1 MHELSLAAEMVEQLA
16 AVAAREKALR
26 IVRIELLIGR
36 YSGIERDAFEF
47 AFPIAAAGGPLE
59 GAELV
64 VEVPPVTVECRA
76 CGTTTHPPAI
86 LLRCHT
92 CGSPRV
98 ELKGGREFM
107 VRSVELETP

>member
-47 AFPIAAAGGPLE
+47 AFPIAAASYNF
-59 GAELV
+59 V
-64 VEVPPVTVECRA
+64 
-76 CGTTTHPPAI
+76 
-86 LLRCHT
+86 
-92 CGSPRV
+92 
-98 ELKGGREFM
+98 
-107 VRSVELETP
+107 